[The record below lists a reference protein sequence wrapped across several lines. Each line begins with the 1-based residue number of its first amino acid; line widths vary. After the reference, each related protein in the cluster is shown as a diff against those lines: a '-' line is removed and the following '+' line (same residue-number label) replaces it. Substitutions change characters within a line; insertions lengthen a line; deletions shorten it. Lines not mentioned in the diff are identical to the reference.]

1 MILESGF
8 RTDGAQECLGN
19 WGKLRWP
26 QPFQLWVK
34 LKLTS
39 ALSAWVILVNEV
51 DPCRPQN
58 WAVDNMLRRRLTG
71 RKPHWDSIVTKK
83 FLYVYKMKLQ
93 SMFEQ

>member
-1 MILESGF
+1 MVESSVLAESGF

-39 ALSAWVILVNEV
+39 ALSALGH
-51 DPCRPQN
+51 
-58 WAVDNMLRRRLTG
+58 LG
-71 RKPHWDSIVTKK
+71 
-83 FLYVYKMKLQ
+83 
-93 SMFEQ
+93 